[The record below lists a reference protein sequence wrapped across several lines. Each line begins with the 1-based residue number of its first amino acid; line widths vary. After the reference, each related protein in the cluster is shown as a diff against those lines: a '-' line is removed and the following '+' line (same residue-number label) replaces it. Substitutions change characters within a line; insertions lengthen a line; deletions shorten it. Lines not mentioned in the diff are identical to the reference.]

1 MLGTWHCIVHVVYI
15 HVCQFKAL
23 YASTCTSFFDKKTS
37 TCTSAAVYLLIPLL
51 TRCCWN
57 EVSFGFIRPLG
68 LLMVDFILLFSNMSC
83 YLKYFKT
90 VNKTT
95 SKMHDFILEFH
106 NNKFYFVSL
115 VFYEIK

>member
-1 MLGTWHCIVHVVYI
+1 
-15 HVCQFKAL
+15 
-23 YASTCTSFFDKKTS
+23 
-37 TCTSAAVYLLIPLL
+37 
-51 TRCCWN
+51 
-57 EVSFGFIRPLG
+57 
-68 LLMVDFILLFSNMSC
+68 MVDFILLFSNMSC

-115 VFYEIK
+115 VVYEIK